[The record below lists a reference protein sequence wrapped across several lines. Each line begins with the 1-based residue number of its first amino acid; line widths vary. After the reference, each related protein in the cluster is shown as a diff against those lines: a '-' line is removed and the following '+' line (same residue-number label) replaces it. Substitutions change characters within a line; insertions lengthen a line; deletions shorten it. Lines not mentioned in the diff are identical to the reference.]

1 MHFTYCPYCGEK
13 SVKKEI
19 GDEGWIPYCN
29 GCQIPLW
36 DMFTTSIICAV
47 VNEYNEVALLRQNYV
62 STTKYVCVA
71 GIMQMGENAEETA
84 KREIKEELGLEVL
97 DLKYIQERRASEF
110 RKLSSTLKAF
120 KNATNASVI
129 LLGSTKNVIVVTP
142 KDIRVLR
149 Q

>member
-84 KREIKEELGLEVL
+84 QREIKEELGLEVL
-97 DLKYIQERRASEF
+97 DLKYIHSYDVGISCKGEKGRI
-110 RKLSSTLKAF
+110 
-120 KNATNASVI
+120 ATFTRSRFSGV
-129 LLGSTKNVIVVTP
+129 GTF
-142 KDIRVLR
+142 
-149 Q
+149 